1 MQLKVH
7 AFDCEFYLIS
17 VCSDFDFWAVHILK
31 IRKNKFCAKMYMF
44 TLIHNGKSNSKFQTK
59 THITSINSNVMSN

>member
-1 MQLKVH
+1 MQLKGH

-44 TLIHNGKSNSKFQTK
+44 TLDLYIMANRIRNLLLRLTPQLP
-59 THITSINSNVMSN
+59 IAML